1 MNKSDKTDM
10 QVIGKSNQN
19 NNRNDEKLQKELLT
33 TLQRDIRDYYT
44 YLIISVVVAIFM
56 LFSLFDFIHTHNL
69 MQIIPIIIDLAVII
83 ANINLYDNDMKYLRY
98 FNGKKVH
105 PLKEYRLLRNNQLDV
120 LSYEL
125 IQKDN
130 FKPHRIPFFF
140 RMYKIRNKNSGK
152 IYTFSI
158 L

>member
-1 MNKSDKTDM
+1 
-10 QVIGKSNQN
+10 
-19 NNRNDEKLQKELLT
+19 
-33 TLQRDIRDYYT
+33 
-44 YLIISVVVAIFM
+44 
-56 LFSLFDFIHTHNL
+56 

-130 FKPHRIPFFF
+130 FKPHRISF
-140 RMYKIRNKNSGK
+140 
-152 IYTFSI
+152 
-158 L
+158 LL